1 MIAGFDD
8 SVGRRRFL
16 LNLAWMVSG
25 GAAAVHGARAG
36 QRGASPPE
44 DAPNTHNMLAVGRE
58 TVFLSHLPMFDA
70 ANEDRTDFTSPHRF
84 QVVLEATFAN
94 GNRNVTPLYTADRA
108 AHPATR
114 IYTVGPA
121 QDSFVLS
128 HLFTPADKPRVNA
141 FGGATVFRGH
151 LEHGGVGIPGLQD
164 TQVKIT
170 RVVHAHKFDPKA
182 KKPDQLEYIV
192 FGKGTELFLAHT
204 IAGPP
209 DCDHVLSARMTG
221 QTYTDTELR
230 QDIRVVFAAR
240 KNVASERV
248 RAGQRLDGALRIG
261 GATTAPVRVQVQ
273 ADVEFYF
280 EEGELLVPA
289 TFNPT
294 PEERKA
300 T

>member
-1 MIAGFDD
+1 MAGGG
-8 SVGRRRFL
+8 VG
-16 LNLAWMVSG
+16 VVH
-25 GAAAVHGARAG
+25 AAFGG
-36 QRGASPPE
+36 QRGASPSE

-70 ANEDRTDFTSPHRF
+70 VNADRTDFTSPHRF
-84 QVVLEATFAN
+84 QVILEATFSN
-94 GNRNVTPLYTADRA
+94 GTDNVTPLYTADRA
-108 AHPATR
+108 AHAATR

-128 HLFTPADKPRVNA
+128 QLFTPPDKPRVSA
-141 FGGATVFRGH
+141 FRGATVFRGH

-182 KKPDQLEYIV
+182 KKPDLLEYIV
-192 FGKGTELFLAHT
+192 FGKGTELFLAHA

-209 DCDHVLSARMTG
+209 DFDHVLSARMTG
-221 QTYTDTELR
+221 HTFTETELR
-230 QDIRVVFAAR
+230 QDVRVVFTER
-240 KNVASERV
+240 KNLASQRV

-261 GATTAPVRVQVQ
+261 GATTSPVRVQVQ
-273 ADVEFYF
+273 PDVEFYF

-289 TFNPT
+289 TFTPT